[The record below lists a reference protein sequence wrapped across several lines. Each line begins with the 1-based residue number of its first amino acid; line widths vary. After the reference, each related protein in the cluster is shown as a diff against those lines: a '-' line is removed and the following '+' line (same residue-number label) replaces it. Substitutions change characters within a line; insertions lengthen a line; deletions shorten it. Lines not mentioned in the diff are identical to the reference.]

1 MRLQLE
7 ARVGKSIMEYVF
19 PARREREVLESATA
33 SGSRVLD
40 DKDDTFGA
48 QSSAVTRSD
57 SGLLDKANHESLLS
71 PPRAGKRYSVDERRP
86 TLSPA
91 TKRITSSRSFT
102 DLRLL
107 SRQNN
112 TPTTAPVSS
121 TNLFLDKAIVTDDP
135 SDPTEHGKAAS
146 SLFNTSVQKQ
156 PRDDAAEMKSRSAQ
170 KTFILVRIARY
181 ADFVEIPL

>member
-19 PARREREVLESATA
+19 PERRERQVLESVTA
-33 SGSRVLD
+33 SGSSLLD
-40 DKDDTFGA
+40 DEDDIFRA

-57 SGLLDKANHESLLS
+57 SGLLDKAPHESLLS

-86 TLSPA
+86 ILSPA

-107 SRQNN
+107 SRQNS
-112 TPTTAPVSS
+112 TPATALS
-121 TNLFLDKAIVTDDP
+121 TNNLFLDKAIVTDDP
-135 SDPTEHGKAAS
+135 DDPAEQGKAAS

-181 ADFVEIPL
+181 ADFVEMPL